1 MLKES
6 ERTKE
11 WWKICEETSL
21 DPSGVAFP
29 MVLEHSRCQFRPSW
43 RANIYFPQ
51 GEIAPREKSGIGK
64 TGMVPDSEDDLS
76 VQCLR
81 GGKSGPRTCMSKG
94 TRFHIV
100 DARDQGDTRTKR
112 RMRLLD
118 SSSRKEERERQWF
131 TFPEF
136 PDLDEWKG
144 KLTTGPSGWKWW

>member
-1 MLKES
+1 M
-6 ERTKE
+6 
-11 WWKICEETSL
+11 TSIRSCSSTEL
-21 DPSGVAFP
+21 GACSK
-29 MVLEHSRCQFRPSW
+29 
-43 RANIYFPQ
+43 RANEQKSGGKFARKLVWIRQVSRFRWFWSTLGANFDRVDAQIFIFPR
-51 GEIAPREKSGIGK
+51 ETAPREKSGIGK

-118 SSSRKEERERQWF
+118 SSSRKEERERQ
-131 TFPEF
+131 
-136 PDLDEWKG
+136 
-144 KLTTGPSGWKWW
+144 